1 MEPFAQAEGL
11 SLMEQQ
17 MDWWVGAIALVVLA
31 FGTTELLHAF
41 DIIGDPLAS
50 ILAFGTYLWRLL
62 PW

>member
-1 MEPFAQAEGL
+1 
-11 SLMEQQ
+11 MEQQ